1 MIKLIFVF
9 LIFETAGHV
18 YSESNIEKY
27 KVKKGDYLYKI
38 AFKYYKDPSKWNI
51 IYGANSDKIKNPDFI
66 YEGMVL
72 DIPIDKSE
80 TKSEDYLAHKF
91 PQISSNNL
99 TDYNEDMKKNENLI
113 EDKSENQA
121 PDFNRINYKLKK
133 KEVLSEDFPH
143 SMVSFNISQDRI
155 EVNKDFFDGE
165 VITDGSK
172 KLFTKGDMVKLN
184 FKDFKTDFKKAL
196 IYNTVEEKE
205 DTIVADK
212 AGECEILKG
221 EGNKCLIIKNTMPI
235 ENKMKIKLWN

>member
-1 MIKLIFVF
+1 MIKLIFAF
-9 LIFETAGHV
+9 LIFETAVYV

-51 IYGANSDKIKNPDFI
+51 IYGANSDKIKNPDFV

-72 DIPIDKSE
+72 DIPINKQE
-80 TKSEDYLAHKF
+80 TKSEDFLDHKF
-91 PQISSNNL
+91 PQISSHNL
-99 TDYNEDMKKNENLI
+99 TNYNDMKKNENLVK
-113 EDKSENQA
+113 DKSETEKDNFNQV
-121 PDFNRINYKLKK
+121 NYKLKK
-133 KEVLSEDFPH
+133 KEVLSEDFPV

-165 VITDGSK
+165 VITDGNK
-172 KLFTKGDMVKLN
+172 KMFTKGDIVKLN
-184 FKDFKTDFKKAL
+184 YKVFKTDFKKAL

-205 DTIVADK
+205 DLVVADK
-212 AGECEILKG
+212 VGECEILKG
-221 EGNKCLIIKNTMPI
+221 EINKCLIIKNTMPI